1 MIAIDLRMMRSSGIG
16 TYVRNVIPG
25 IVGELSGRYDLCILC
40 PEEWVSREDWA
51 SGSKVKVVDFKDP
64 IYSVREQVSLSR
76 LIPRGTRLFWSPHYN
91 IPLLYRGRL
100 LVTVHDVCHLAMPE
114 FVKGIEKR
122 FYAKFMFHRV
132 GRKADAIICNSSFT
146 AGELEKY
153 AGVKADKISVIHMGT
168 GPPGS
173 SARGIDS
180 APHPRSYLLHV
191 GNVKPNKNIS
201 TLIKAYS
208 SIRGEIPHDLVIVGR
223 KEGFIT
229 GDPDTLSLAGTI
241 PDRVHFT
248 GYMPDDE
255 LGRYYRH
262 AAALIMPS
270 LYEGF
275 GLPPLEAM
283 AHGCPTA
290 VARCSSL
297 PEICGDASVY
307 FDPRSVDGMA
317 GSIKEIVSNED
328 LRGELIRKGRERVK
342 SFTWE
347 RCIERTKELIV
358 RLARN

>member
-25 IVGELSGRYDLCILC
+25 IVREFSGRYDLCILC

-51 SGSKVKVVDFKDP
+51 SGSKVKVIDFKDP
-64 IYSVREQVSLSR
+64 IYSMREQVSLSR
-76 LIPRGTRLFWSPHYN
+76 LIPHDTRLFWSPHYN
-91 IPLLYRGRL
+91 IPLLYRGKL
-100 LVTVHDVCHLAMPE
+100 LVTIHDVGHLAMPE
-114 FVKGIEKR
+114 FIRGIEKR
-122 FYAKFMFHRV
+122 FYAKFMFHQV
-132 GRKADAIICNSSFT
+132 SRKADAIICVSSFT
-146 AGELEKY
+146 ASELEKY
-153 AGVKADKISVIHMGT
+153 AGVKADKISVIHLGT
-168 GPPGS
+168 GPLGL
-173 SARGIDS
+173 SAREIDS
-180 APHPRSYLLHV
+180 APHSRPYVLHV

-201 TLIKAYS
+201 TLIKAFS
-208 SIRGEIPHDLVIVGR
+208 SIRGRIPHDLVIVGR

-229 GDPDTLSLAGTI
+229 GDPDALSLASII
-241 PDRVHFT
+241 PNRVHFT
-248 GYMPDDE
+248 GDVPDDD
-255 LGRYYRH
+255 LRRFYRH

-290 VARCSSL
+290 VAQCSSL
-297 PEICGDASVY
+297 PEICGDASIY

-317 GSIKEIVSNED
+317 GSIEEIVSNED
-328 LRGELIRKGRERVK
+328 LREELIRKGRERVK

-358 RLARN
+358 RLARD